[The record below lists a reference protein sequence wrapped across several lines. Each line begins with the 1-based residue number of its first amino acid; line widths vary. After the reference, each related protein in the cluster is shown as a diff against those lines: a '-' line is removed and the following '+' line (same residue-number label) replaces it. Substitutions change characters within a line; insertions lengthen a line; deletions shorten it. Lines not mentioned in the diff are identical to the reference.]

1 MLTGKQRRYLKGL
14 AHHLDQTVYVGKAG
28 ITENILKEME
38 IGFETRELVK
48 IKIQEGCELAKEE
61 VADRIIEETGCE
73 FVQAIGRKVTLYRR
87 SKEDPQILLPR
98 K

>member
-28 ITENILKEME
+28 ITENILKEIE

-48 IKIQEGCELAKEE
+48 IKIQEGCELTKEE
-61 VADRIIEETGCE
+61 VADQIIAKTGCE

>member
-28 ITENILKEME
+28 VTENIIKEME

-48 IKIQEGCELAKEE
+48 LKIQEGCELTKDE
-61 VADRIIEETGCE
+61 VADEIIAKTGCE

-87 SKEDPQILLPR
+87 SKEDPQIVLPR

>member
-1 MLTGKQRRYLKGL
+1 MLTGKQRIYLKGL

-48 IKIQEGCELAKEE
+48 IKIQEGCELTKEE

>member
-48 IKIQEGCELAKEE
+48 IKIQEGCELTKEE
-61 VADRIIEETGCE
+61 VADQIIAKTGCE